1 MKYIITPLYYA
12 SLHVLLFIVYT
23 MPCLLLF
30 DLIISFQYNG
40 YKAENFHTKLQ
51 NLLETKFHKL

>member
-1 MKYIITPLYYA
+1 MRYIITPLYYA

-30 DLIISFQYNG
+30 DLIMSFEYNG
-40 YKAENFHTKLQ
+40 HKAEYFHTKLQ
-51 NLLETKFHKL
+51 NLLETKIHKL

>member
-12 SLHVLLFIVYT
+12 LLHVLLFIVYT

-30 DLIISFQYNG
+30 DLIVLFQYNG

-51 NLLETKFHKL
+51 TLLETKIHKL